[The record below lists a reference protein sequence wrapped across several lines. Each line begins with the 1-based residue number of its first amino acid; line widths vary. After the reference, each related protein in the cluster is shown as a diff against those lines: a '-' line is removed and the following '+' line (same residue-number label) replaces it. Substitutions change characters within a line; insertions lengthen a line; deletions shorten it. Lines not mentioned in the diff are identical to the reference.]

1 MLRNSE
7 LEVFVNAMITE
18 TARHFPCWEVN
29 SLGAVSIRG
38 LPRFT
43 KITLALV
50 SVNTLVFDCQ
60 STLGPNVP
68 HHQAPRLI
76 FFWISSQ
83 VMSFDPLIQ
92 HGYDGSDFSII
103 GQPVQ
108 NRPEEAFFPTAKTC

>member
-1 MLRNSE
+1 
-7 LEVFVNAMITE
+7 MITE
-18 TARHFPCWEVN
+18 TASHFPRWEVN

-38 LPRFT
+38 LPRST

-50 SVNTLVFDCQ
+50 TVNTLVFDCQ

-68 HHQAPRLI
+68 RHQAPRLI
-76 FFWISSQ
+76 FWISSQ

-108 NRPEEAFFPTAKTC
+108 NRPEEAFCPTAKTC